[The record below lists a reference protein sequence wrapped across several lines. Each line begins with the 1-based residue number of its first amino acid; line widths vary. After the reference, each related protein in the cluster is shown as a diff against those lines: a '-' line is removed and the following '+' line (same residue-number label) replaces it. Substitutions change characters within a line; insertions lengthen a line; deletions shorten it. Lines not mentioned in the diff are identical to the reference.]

1 MDGRL
6 LGVVVAGGG
15 SASLDPLVSPGE
27 AALTPFAG
35 KYRFIDFALATLAN
49 SGVRDGYVF
58 APRTDAALG
67 AHVARARGTAGPVHR
82 ALRCLPGL
90 RATGTPA
97 RRTVEALRAC
107 SDLVAAHEPEAIAV
121 LSADHILQLDL
132 RPLAAAHRELGADVT
147 LVALPLGAS
156 EVRGRTVLRVGAD
169 GRVGEVRRARSAAA
183 ASNGTGLFA
192 LSWAGDFMVR
202 AGALPAVLDALATDD
217 VRDDARLLASLAARL
232 RMMTYDPLDKH
243 VPGASHGAYWHE
255 PTTLEAYYAAQMD
268 LCTPR
273 PMLDLYNPA
282 WPVFAAA
289 SGLAPAKVVADPAG
303 RAGQALNSLVSGGSV
318 IRGGVVVNS
327 VLGHAV
333 VVESGA
339 EVEDSVLLDGCRIGR
354 GALVRRA
361 LVGPGAVVADGEEIG
376 YGTAPSAP
384 GRLAASGL
392 TVVVAPPAAAGS

>member
-15 SASLDPLVSPGE
+15 SASLDPLVSPGA

-49 SGVRDGYVF
+49 SGVRDVYVF

-67 AHVARARGTAGPVHR
+67 VHVARAGGTAGPVHR
-82 ALRCLPGL
+82 ALRCLPGM

-97 RRTVEALRAC
+97 RRIVAALRAC
-107 SDLVAAHEPEAIAV
+107 CDLVAAHQPEAIAV

-132 RPLAAAHRELGADVT
+132 RPLAAAHGELGADVT
-147 LVALPLGAS
+147 LVTLPLAAS
-156 EVRGRTVLRVGAD
+156 EVTGRTVLRIGVD
-169 GRVGEVRRARSAAA
+169 GQVGEARRARSARA
-183 ASNGTGLFA
+183 ASNGTGFFA
-192 LSWAGDFMVR
+192 LGWAGDFVVR
-202 AGALPAVLDALATDD
+202 AEALPAVLSALATED
-217 VRDDARLLASLAARL
+217 VRDDARLLATLAARL
-232 RMMTYDPLDKH
+232 RMMAYDPLDNH
-243 VPGASHGAYWHE
+243 LPGASHGAYWHE

-273 PMLDLYNPA
+273 PLLDLYNPA
-282 WPVFAAA
+282 WPVRAAA
-289 SGLAPAKVVADPAG
+289 SGLASAKVVADPAG
-303 RAGQALNSLVSGGSV
+303 RAGQALNSLVSEGSV

-361 LVGPGAVVADGEEIG
+361 LVGPGAVVADGAAIG
-376 YGTAPSAP
+376 YGAVPSAP
-384 GRLAASGL
+384 GRLAPSGL
-392 TVVVAPPAAAGS
+392 TVVMAPPADASP